1 MFGGISFK
9 KQISQDIAIHGLINI
24 GRILTKRLISSSL
37 TILLTIALL
46 TIAYTLQ
53 LSASKLIEVKLLCI
67 FEKNSEA
74 EYFNSFVPLD
84 FEERLYCIQSIAL
97 KPAKIWLLI

>member
-1 MFGGISFK
+1 M
-9 KQISQDIAIHGLINI
+9 
-24 GRILTKRLISSSL
+24 TKRLISSSL
-37 TILLTIALL
+37 TKASVLLA
-46 TIAYTLQ
+46 IAYTLQ

-84 FEERLYCIQSIAL
+84 FEERLYCIQSVAL

>member
-24 GRILTKRLISSSL
+24 GRILTKRFISSSL
-37 TILLTIALL
+37 TKASVLLA
-46 TIAYTLQ
+46 IAYTLQ
-53 LSASKLIEVKLLCI
+53 LSTNKLIEVKLLCI

-84 FEERLYCIQSIAL
+84 FEERLYCIQSVAL